1 MYCMNTQ
8 ILDQTLSTQLSTIEN
23 RVERLLGL
31 VEKLA
36 TENAD
41 LKKQEKSLVQEC
53 QDLRS
58 RHEKASS
65 QLEAMIQRLKH
76 QPTTSEA

>member
-1 MYCMNTQ
+1 MNTQ

>member
-1 MYCMNTQ
+1 MNTQ
-8 ILDQTLSTQLSTIEN
+8 TPDLTLAIQFSTIEN

-41 LKKQEKSLVQEC
+41 LRKQEKSLVQEC

-58 RHEKASS
+58 RHDKASS
-65 QLEAMIQRLKH
+65 QLEAMNQRLKH
-76 QPTTSEA
+76 QPTSSEA